1 VGIRKEIVMEQPT
14 TGQEIA
20 WASKSHS
27 RMVGSV
33 LDQIEAALPEG
44 AQCDKLK
51 KLIQVP
57 LYAFRQEVFELITG
71 KVDVTTQD

>member
-1 VGIRKEIVMEQPT
+1 MENDTT

-20 WASKSHS
+20 WVSAKHS

-33 LDQIEAALPEG
+33 LDQLEAALPEG

-51 KLIQVP
+51 KLVQVP
-57 LYAFRQEVFELITG
+57 LYNFRQEIYELITG
-71 KVDVTTQD
+71 KIDLSRVGE

>member
-1 VGIRKEIVMEQPT
+1 MGYRKEEVMETPT
-14 TGQEIA
+14 TGQELA
-20 WASKSHS
+20 WASNRHS

-57 LYAFRQEVFELITG
+57 LYAYRQEVFELITG
-71 KVDVTTQD
+71 KVDVTKQE

>member
-1 VGIRKEIVMEQPT
+1 MDNGAT

-20 WASKSHS
+20 WISAKHS
-27 RMVGSV
+27 RMVGSI

-51 KLIQVP
+51 KLVQVP
-57 LYAFRQEVFELITG
+57 LYNFRQEVYELITG
-71 KVDVTTQD
+71 KVDLAIEE